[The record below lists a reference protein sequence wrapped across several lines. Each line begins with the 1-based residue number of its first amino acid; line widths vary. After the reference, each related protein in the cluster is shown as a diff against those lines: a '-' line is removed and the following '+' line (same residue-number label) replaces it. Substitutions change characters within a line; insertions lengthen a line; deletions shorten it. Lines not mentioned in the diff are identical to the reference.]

1 MAEPKAQTLATHA
14 HRPVLTAWAGAFA
27 VIALGFFVVEAV
39 RRPGALAFG
48 LLSLTCAVFVLVTIS
63 RVYIV
68 RLQDR
73 IIFLEMRLRLA
84 RLGRETDYVRLSPRQ
99 LVALRF
105 ASDDELPALVDRAI
119 AEKLSNQ
126 QIKRAVREWQGD
138 YFRT

>member
-1 MAEPKAQTLATHA
+1 MAEQQQQTLATHV
-14 HRPVLTAWAGAFA
+14 HRPVLTAWAATLA
-27 VIALGFFVVEAV
+27 VIALAFFVVELF
-39 RRPGALAFG
+39 REPGALTFG
-48 LLSLTCAVFVLVTIS
+48 LLFLTLAVFALVTIS

-84 RLGRETDYVRLSPRQ
+84 RVGRETEYARLSPRQ

-105 ASDDELPALVDRAI
+105 ASDRELPALVDRAI
-119 AEKLSNQ
+119 AENLTSK
-126 QIKRAVREWQGD
+126 QIKEAVREWQGD